1 MLEPKLALGLELE
14 LLQVRFLQPRL
25 LEFEEL
31 VLVRQELELE
41 LMKLGPLSFLV
52 SMVQR
57 KGLEGGQYLMA

>member
-31 VLVRQELELE
+31 VLVRQELEL
-41 LMKLGPLSFLV
+41 MKLGPLSFLV